1 MATVRKAILL
11 LLFFA
16 IHIAVFPQLKP
27 VYNFWKDDSLVK
39 KSYYEQAKQHQENL
53 VNSLSKDYK
62 KEYKEIYESRFRNV
76 AALLKSDR
84 IVTASEA
91 HQYLQAILKKILD
104 ANEELKSL
112 DVRMVFSRD
121 SWPNAYSIGE
131 GTLVVNAGLMI
142 FLDDES
148 QLVFALCHEL
158 AHYYLDHGNKA
169 VRKYVEWRYSDELKK
184 EIKRLEKEE
193 FKQNKQINDLLKKLT
208 FGERRHSRDNEAEA
222 DRQAFILMRKTGYD
236 CSGIKTCLQLL
247 DKIDDSLIYKPCD
260 PEQLFNFSEYPFKKK
275 WIQKE
280 SALFSQ
286 MKEDDSPLTK
296 KEKDSLKTH
305 PDCVKR
311 IVMLEDSI
319 KKAAGGK
326 KFLVNEELFNRL
338 KKEFYVEMTEQ
349 EYRNENLGLNL
360 YYCIL
365 MLQGHENIPVVIFS
379 IARDLNLAYEG
390 RKNHSIGNMFSAESR
405 WYPADYNLLLRMLT
419 RLRLEEIAAL
429 NYYFCNQYK
438 DQMIGYSG
446 FGEEMDKALKR
457 FNSH

>member
-1 MATVRKAILL
+1 MKKAFL
-11 LLFFA
+11 
-16 IHIAVFPQLKP
+16 VFLISIIQSAAYSQLKP
-27 VYNFWKDDSLVK
+27 VYNFWKDDSLAK

-53 VNSLSKDYK
+53 VNSLGKDNK
-62 KEYKEIYESRFRNV
+62 KDYKEIYESRFRNV
-76 AALLKSDR
+76 AGLLKSDR

-104 ANEELKSL
+104 ANEELRSL

-131 GTLVVNAGLMI
+131 GTLVVNAGLMV
-142 FLDDES
+142 FLEDES

-169 VRKYVEWRYSDELKK
+169 VRKYVEWRNSDELKK
-184 EIKRLEKEE
+184 EIKRLGKEE
-193 FKQNKQINDLLKKLT
+193 YMINKKVNDVLRKLT
-208 FGERRHSRDNEAEA
+208 FGDRQHSRDNESEA
-222 DRQAFILMRKTGYD
+222 DRQAFMFMKKTGFD
-236 CSGIKTCLQLL
+236 CGGIKTCLQLF

-260 PEQLFNFSEYPFKKK
+260 PEQVFNFSGYPFKKK

-319 KKAAGGK
+319 KKVAGGK

-349 EYRNENLGLNL
+349 EYRDENLGLNL
-360 YYCIL
+360 YYSLL
-365 MLQGHENIPVVIFS
+365 MFQGRENMPLAIYS
-379 IARDLNLAYEG
+379 IVRDLNLAYEG
-390 RKNHSIGNMFSAESR
+390 RKNHTIGNMFSAESR
-405 WYPADYNLLLRMLT
+405 WFPADYNLLLRLLS

-438 DQMIGYSG
+438 DQMVGYAG
-446 FGEEMDKALKR
+446 FGEEMDKAIKR
-457 FNSH
+457 FN